1 MLKLRVVEL
10 TLMKQLWNVTSSDAD
25 LRPTM
30 NVTSTFNLT
39 TRVTRVQTDIKGLL
53 NNQKMSEE
61 PKLAASAAW

>member
-1 MLKLRVVEL
+1 
-10 TLMKQLWNVTSSDAD
+10 VTSSDAD